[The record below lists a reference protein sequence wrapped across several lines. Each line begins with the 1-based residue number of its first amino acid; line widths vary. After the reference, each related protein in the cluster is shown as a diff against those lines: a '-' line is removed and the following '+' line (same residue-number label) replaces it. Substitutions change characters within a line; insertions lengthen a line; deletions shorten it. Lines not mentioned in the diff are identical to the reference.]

1 MQSILMLITLL
12 LSSFQAT
19 AAPAGIY
26 CHRGGNGKFFVD
38 LQNDSIEVQSLFSDR
53 KRETLVKKQN
63 SVALLRL
70 EGAYLSMDQLYGPNG
85 YLNIKA
91 HDYYSK
97 TFINLNIEDINE
109 LLSEKSSRVK
119 AQVTIFTFKDSIDEL
134 VKEFTTSL
142 KCELN

>member
-12 LSSFQAT
+12 LSSSQAT

-26 CHRGGNGKFFVD
+26 CHRGGNGKFFID

-53 KRETLVKKQN
+53 RRELLVKKQN
-63 SVALLRL
+63 SALIRL
-70 EGAYLSMDQLYGPNG
+70 EGAYLAMDKLYGPNG

-91 HDYYSK
+91 YDYYSK
-97 TFINLNIEDINE
+97 TFINLNIKDINE

-119 AQVTIFTFKDSIDEL
+119 AQVTIFTFKDSIEEL